1 MKNSYDD
8 IIHLPHPTST
18 AHARMSTASRAA
30 QFAPFSALTGHDAAV
45 KETARLTDRQTELE
59 EGELANLN
67 SKLRILADHR
77 AERPEVSII
86 YFRPDTK
93 KAGGAYVST
102 TGIVKKVDDFEGV
115 ITLVNGEHISFEY
128 VLKIEGDLFREC

>member
-45 KETARLTDRQTELE
+45 KEAARLTDRQTELE

-67 SKLRILADHR
+67 SKLQILADHR

-86 YFRPDTK
+86 YFRPDMK
-93 KAGGAYVST
+93 KAGGAYVRT

-115 ITLVNGEHISFEY
+115 ISLVSGEQIAFERILE
-128 VLKIEGDLFREC
+128 VVCDLFQEL